1 MRKKRSRRGRGGEK
15 RHIRE
20 RDVKRIGAI
29 ESEQYG
35 DERAA
40 PDIPREKEKDG
51 EQDENDEEIAR
62 RVPRR
67 ERRIRRERIHLGDCV
82 GGCGGGHAIIIPS

>member
-51 EQDENDEEIAR
+51 EQDENDEEIAHP
-62 RVPRR
+62 VPDGKGVL
-67 ERRIRRERIHLGDCV
+67 RRERIYLGKAFSS
-82 GGCGGGHAIIIPS
+82 GHKRSI